1 MKGFFDTQDVLPME
15 LKLYLAII
23 IYFILGAVAFAII
36 ARRKSKDKRKQLWS
50 KYFTYFAIIQIL
62 FLSIYFSFPYFTI
75 IALLIVTVGY
85 IELIRV
91 KLKNDHE
98 RHYLMFS
105 VSLIV
110 YTLVAIPFVLFS
122 MSEKNILYFTFI
134 TVSVFDAFSQISGQL
149 WGKKKLIP
157 GISPGK
163 TVGGLS
169 GGAALAIFSG
179 VLMKGLLGIAWTKA
193 LLFAVIIT
201 IFAFWGDFFASYYKR
216 QFKEKDFGKSLPGHG
231 GFLDRFDSLIPGGA
245 AMYILNYFLS

>member
-1 MKGFFDTQDVLPME
+1 ME
-15 LKLYLAII
+15 LILYIAII
-23 IYFILGAVAFAII
+23 VYFALGAVAFALI
-36 ARRKSKDKRKQLWS
+36 ASRKSKDERKQLWS
-50 KYFTYFAIIQIL
+50 KYFTYFGIIHVL
-62 FLSIYFSFPYFTI
+62 FLAIYFGFPYFTI
-75 IALLIVTVGY
+75 IAVLIVTVGY

-91 KLKNDHE
+91 KVKHDHN
-98 RHYLMFS
+98 RQNLLFS
-105 VSLIV
+105 VSLMA

-122 MSEKNILYFTFI
+122 MSEKPVLYFVFI

-169 GGAALAIFSG
+169 GGAALAVFTGVIMSG
-179 VLMKGLLGIAWTKA
+179 VLEVALLKA

-201 IFAFWGDFFASYYKR
+201 IFAFWGDLLASYYKR
-216 QFKEKDFGKSLPGHG
+216 QFRVKDFSKLLPGHG
-231 GFLDRFDSLIPGGA
+231 GFLDRFDSLVPGGA